1 MLYESLNGLDRDV
14 MPPCDRALEALAEG
28 RKDRL
33 EYWIGRMSVGPQ
45 FLFTGYLYWVVRLLT
60 HIRGHHGDRETAE
73 ALGESFRLLLAPAA
87 RLYREGREK
96 EALLFFLSLWRI
108 RMGGIKEPHE
118 TDRDFRM
125 LLAPCGLGGRVLLE
139 GWYERNPAS
148 FGRSGDGTPLFCEAC
163 RLLRETFNDLAG
175 SEILEIQPDSSRM
188 AVCRF
193 RFQKRALAGQR
204 LFQTKD
210 DIEAATLPSCAR
222 AMAQLREGR
231 LQGMEELLRDHH
243 RHWRP
248 LHDFLNLWVTLLES
262 AMLRRHGVEYVDELV
277 SGTYIPMWQSAY
289 GLYGT
294 LDDRTTLRL
303 LTFTWHYHQARFRV
317 EEEEDR
323 FKFVLDPCG
332 SGGRLYRGDMGE
344 GMPVYGNG
352 LELVSSPHVCTFL
365 RKDFPVYCTHCALS
379 NLDQFQGKP
388 KIFVV
393 DGHAMSEPRAPCVQ
407 YLYKKHAAEK
417 IPAALLE
424 QVACAQLIPLR
435 KEYLPWDS

>member
-1 MLYESLNGLDRDV
+1 VLYENLNDLARDV
-14 MPPCDRALEALAEG
+14 MPPSERALEALAEG

-45 FLFTGYLYWVVRLLT
+45 FLFTGYLYWIVRLLT
-60 HIRGHHGDRETAE
+60 HIRAHHGERETRQ
-73 ALGESFRLLLAPAA
+73 ALEECFRLLLAPAA
-87 RLYREGREK
+87 RLFREGREK

-108 RMGGIKEPHE
+108 RMGGMKEAAE
-118 TDRDFRM
+118 TDQSFQM

-139 GWYERNPAS
+139 GWYERDPSS

-163 RLLRETFNDLAG
+163 RVLRQTFNDLAG
-175 SEILEIQPDSSRM
+175 SKVLEIEPDPARL
-188 AVCRF
+188 AVCGF
-193 RFQKRALAGQR
+193 RFQKRATDGQR
-204 LFQTKD
+204 LFQKEEL
-210 DIEAATLPSCAR
+210 EAAVLPSCAR
-222 AMAQLREGR
+222 ALARLRAGR
-231 LQGMEELLRDHH
+231 LEGMEDLLRDHH

-262 AMLRRHGVEYVDELV
+262 SMLRRHGVEYVDQLV

-289 GLYGT
+289 GLYGS

-303 LTFTWHYHQARFRV
+303 LAFTWHYHQATFQV

-332 SGGRLYRGDMGE
+332 SGGRLYRGEMGE

-352 LELVSSPHVCTFL
+352 LELVSTPHVCTFL
-365 RKDFPVYCTHCALS
+365 RSDFPVYCTHCALS

-393 DGHAMSEPRAPCVQ
+393 DGHAMAEPGAPCVQ
-407 YLYKKHAAEK
+407 YLYKKHASEK
-417 IPAALLE
+417 IPPHLLE
-424 QVACAQLIPLR
+424 QVACSELIPLR
-435 KEYLPWDS
+435 KEYHPWDS